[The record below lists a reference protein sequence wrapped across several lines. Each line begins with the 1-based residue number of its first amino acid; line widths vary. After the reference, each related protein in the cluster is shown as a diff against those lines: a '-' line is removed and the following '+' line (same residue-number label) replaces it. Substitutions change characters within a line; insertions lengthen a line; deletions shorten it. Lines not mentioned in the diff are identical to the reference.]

1 MPHHAAEAV
10 VAAQAWMQGARP
22 SPSNEA
28 RQLMPN
34 RAAMLANLVGGPGI
48 FVDPL
53 KKPPPRPVG
62 CEGRLLRSPVLS
74 SAPVDNLAYFHRT
87 KLFKM
92 ANLTQVT
99 HLARRAH
106 VPLAYQ
112 RARTCAVVGSSS
124 KLLDAAEGSLIDA
137 SELVF
142 RMNHAPVLPELRAY
156 IGSRTDVHVDP
167 IQLHGAFGSINA
179 SDATSSQIYTCTSN
193 HDYPGC
199 LTFSPKLSSVS
210 GPHDRRTCK
219 HCGARV
225 LAGVSERWDRTFPGL
240 DQYARA
246 LMDSTKMP
254 KGRFIRPTTGF
265 VALLLALHV
274 CDEARLFGFGM
285 SARTHCSQYKFA
297 QLDEAG
303 RPFFDMSRSDRVHN
317 YNAEQQW
324 IATATRNYTRTTLT
338 CRDLPLVYEPGD
350 AAAVV
355 AAPALSAG
363 PADGPS
369 AVTAVAAAPP
379 PLGPS

>member
-1 MPHHAAEAV
+1 
-10 VAAQAWMQGARP
+10 MQGARP

-265 VALLLALHV
+265 VALLLALHEDYV
-274 CDEARLFGFGM
+274 
-285 SARTHCSQYKFA
+285 KN
-297 QLDEAG
+297 
-303 RPFFDMSRSDRVHN
+303 RVHN